1 MRWHVTQILLLG
13 TLWCISAGAQ
23 AAFITDKIV
32 VDVYSQR
39 FDQGTVLKKIPSGT
53 AVEVLL
59 NDGQYTRIRTPDNV
73 TGWIASQYLTNEKP
87 TQLEYLE
94 LLAKAKTL
102 ESELKAAQEKLAAAP
117 EAVEP
122 SLGAEELADLQQ
134 RAKDAAWMR
143 VELKKARDRADE
155 LEAKVNAKTQTATAS
170 QQELNKLRADNK
182 ALEERLAAAMLVNE
196 QAPTEE
202 AVTTEPTEA
211 ADGGDAPL
219 METATDDSP
228 RDDGGWRVNMEWF
241 FGSLVVTL
249 IAGFI
254 IGISWLDKRIRQ
266 RHGGFR
272 IY

>member
-1 MRWHVTQILLLG
+1 MRWHVTRALLMG
-13 TLWCISAGAQ
+13 TLLCISLGAQ
-23 AAFITDKIV
+23 AAFITDKIL

-39 FDQGTVLKKIPSGT
+39 FDQGTVVKKLPSGT

-59 NDGQYTRIRTPDNV
+59 SDGQYTRIRTPDNI
-73 TGWIASQYLTNEKP
+73 TGWINSQYLTNEKP

-94 LLAKAKTL
+94 LLAKSKTL
-102 ESELKAAQEKLAAAP
+102 EADLKQAQEKLAAAP
-117 EAVEP
+117 GAVDP
-122 SLGAEELADLQQ
+122 ALSAEELADLQQ

-155 LEAKVNAKTQTATAS
+155 LEAKVNAKAQSASAS
-170 QQELNKLRADNK
+170 QQELGKLRADNK

-196 QAPTEE
+196 QPPAEE
-202 AVTTEPTEA
+202 AASAEPADA
-211 ADGGDAPL
+211 AAGDTSAD
-219 METATDDSP
+219 TAADDSP
-228 RDDGGWRVNMEWF
+228 DDDGGWHVNLEWF
-241 FGSLVVTL
+241 LGSLVVML

-254 IGISWLDKRIRQ
+254 IGISWLDNRIRQ